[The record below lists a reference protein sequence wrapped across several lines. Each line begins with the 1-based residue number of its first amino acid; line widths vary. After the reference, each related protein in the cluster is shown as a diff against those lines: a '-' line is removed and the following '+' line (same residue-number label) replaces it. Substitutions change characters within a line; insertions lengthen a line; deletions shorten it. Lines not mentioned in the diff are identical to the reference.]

1 MIVSTMR
8 KQMQMEARDINYAL
22 GAYVLSYLYASHN
35 EDPKEII
42 FPKFPAV
49 PHPRIPG
56 VLIPIKYVEVDE
68 PIVQEIIEDGKDIPE
83 TPIEEVPR
91 DEEIAKEEVAEATEK
106 VEDLIEQVKELKEE
120 QTSEE
125 LSPARAALAKAKAAA
140 EQTDRQPKM
149 PPGGDIGVGHPD
161 GMGGRDVGF
170 DRKIARDLKPEA
182 KVDESKELEAEIE
195 KPA

>member
-1 MIVSTMR
+1 MRVNIQRKTMDL
-8 KQMQMEARDINYAL
+8 EARDINYTL
-22 GAYVLSYLYASHN
+22 SAYVLSYLYASHN

-83 TPIEEVPR
+83 VPIGEFPR
-91 DEEIAKEEVAEATEK
+91 DEEIAK
-106 VEDLIEQVKELKEE
+106 EDLIEQVKELKEE
-120 QTSEE
+120 QTLEE
-125 LSPARAALAKAKAAA
+125 LSPARAALAKAKAKATD

-149 PPGGDIGVGHPD
+149 PPGGDIGAGHPD
-161 GMGGRDVGF
+161 DMSSRDVGF